1 MGVEVY
7 HFLNER
13 NVTAM
18 ATFVF
23 FLLGLIALLIVI
35 RFLRF
40 LFSGRGE
47 NAPEIRSTKQGERRR
62 INVNSSANKGA
73 SIAAKAAEDQR
84 RRTAE
89 WARSLNNPANPN
101 SPLHPA
107 NPRNLNNPAN
117 PLSPFNPMN
126 PNNPSSPMNPS
137 NRNRNR

>member
-1 MGVEVY
+1 
-7 HFLNER
+7 
-13 NVTAM
+13 M
-18 ATFVF
+18 ATIVF

-35 RFLRF
+35 KFLRF
-40 LFSGRGE
+40 LFSGRSE
-47 NAPEIRSTKQGERRR
+47 SAPEIKSTKHAERRR
-62 INVNSSANKGA
+62 INVNPSANKGA
-73 SIAAKAAEDQR
+73 SMAAKAAEDQR
-84 RRTAE
+84 RRAAE

-126 PNNPSSPMNPS
+126 PNNPNSPMNPS